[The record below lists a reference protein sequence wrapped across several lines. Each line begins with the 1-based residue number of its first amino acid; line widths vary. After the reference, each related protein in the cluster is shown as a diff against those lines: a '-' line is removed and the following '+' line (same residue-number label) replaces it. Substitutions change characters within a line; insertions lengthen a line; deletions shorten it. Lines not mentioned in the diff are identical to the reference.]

1 VTLPH
6 APERP
11 VVTTLTV
18 GRLTVHTLQTGIQ
31 KLDGGAMFGVVPK
44 PLWER
49 RIAADE
55 RNRIRMGMR
64 VLLIEHD
71 DGLVLVDC
79 GLGNKEP
86 AKFLDIYGIEN
97 AGANGRTALEDALS
111 VLGHRPDDIRLMLNT
126 HLHFDHAG
134 GNTFIAPDDPGKR
147 VQLTFPN
154 AQYAVHGREYAF
166 ATQTNERT
174 QASYLPNNFVP
185 VAQAGKY
192 RFLEGNGGEV
202 VPGVEVIV
210 TPGHVPW
217 HMAVL
222 IRSAGEA
229 LLFPADTIPT
239 AHHLPLAWIMGYDV
253 EPLRT
258 LESKRALY
266 SRAVEEGWRVV
277 FEHDYDTVAGRLVRA
292 ERGIGLADVDSMP
305 AAPDANR
312 VPPLDPGGAAR

>member
-1 VTLPH
+1 MS
-6 APERP
+6 R
-11 VVTTLTV
+11 VTTMNV
-18 GRLTVHTLQTGIQ
+18 GRLTVHAIETGIQ
-31 KLDGGAMFGVVPK
+31 RLDGGAMFGVVPK

-49 RIAADE
+49 RIPADE

-86 AKFLDIYGIEN
+86 DKFLNIYGIEN
-97 AGANGRTALEDALS
+97 SGAHGRTWLEDALGE
-111 VLGHRPDDIRLMLNT
+111 LGHTPADVKVMLNT

-134 GNTFIAPDDPGKR
+134 GNTWIAPDDTERR

-154 AQYAVHGREYAF
+154 AQYVVHGREYAW

-174 QASYLPNNFVP
+174 QASYLPHNFVP
-185 VAQAGKY
+185 VAEAKRY
-192 RFLEGNGGEV
+192 RFLEGPSAEV
-202 VPGVEVIV
+202 VNGIRAIV
-210 TPGHVPW
+210 TPGHTPW
-217 HMAVL
+217 HCSVL
-222 IRSAGEA
+222 IEDGGEA

-258 LESKRALY
+258 LESKRQLY
-266 SRAVEEGWRVV
+266 ARGVEAGWRVV
-277 FEHDYDTVAGRLVRA
+277 FEHDADTIGGRLVA
-292 ERGIGLADVDSMP
+292 GERGIALGEVISRLT
-305 AAPDANR
+305 
-312 VPPLDPGGAAR
+312 

>member
-1 VTLPH
+1 VT
-6 APERP
+6 APQAQVRP
-11 VVTTLTV
+11 LITTLKV

-49 RIAADE
+49 RIPADE

-97 AGANGRTALEDALS
+97 VGADGRTALEDALAA
-111 VLGHRPDDIRLMLNT
+111 LGRRPEDITLMLNT

-134 GNTFIAPDDPGKR
+134 GNTFIAPDDPAKR

-166 ATQTNERT
+166 ATHTNERT
-174 QASYLPNNFVP
+174 QASYLRDNFVP
-185 VAQAGKY
+185 VAEAGKF
-192 RFLEGNGGEV
+192 RFLEGTGGEV

-222 IRSAGEA
+222 VRSEGET

-266 SRAVEEGWRVV
+266 ARAVGEGWRVV
-277 FEHDYDTVAGRLVRA
+277 FEHDYDTVGGRLVTA
-292 ERGIGLADVDSMP
+292 ERGIGLADVETMAAMP
-305 AAPDANR
+305 VSTR
-312 VPPLDPGGAAR
+312 VPPLAPGAPGH